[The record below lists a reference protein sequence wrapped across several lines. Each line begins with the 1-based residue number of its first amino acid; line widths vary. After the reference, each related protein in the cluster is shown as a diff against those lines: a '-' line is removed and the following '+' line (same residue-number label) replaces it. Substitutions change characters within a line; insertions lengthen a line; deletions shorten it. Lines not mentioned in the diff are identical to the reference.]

1 MKPERL
7 EAKGVI
13 PSGRNATHCR
23 TRGWTARPVWRIGK
37 RHAIMGA
44 R

>member
-1 MKPERL
+1 MKPERR

-13 PSGRNATHCR
+13 PPGRTTAHCR
-23 TRGWTARPVWRIGK
+23 TRGWTASAVWRIGK
-37 RHAIMGA
+37 RLGIMGT